1 MTARY
6 SLRRVGAVAK
16 KELLHLRR
24 DRLTGGMIAG
34 IPLMMTLL
42 FGYAINQDIR
52 HLRAGVADLSGTQR
66 GRWLT
71 ADAQATQV
79 VDLVRRAASAQELEA
94 LLTRG
99 EISVGIL
106 IPVDLEA
113 RLVRRER
120 PAAQLLVDGGD
131 PIVLGAARALTQLPA
146 PGRGAL
152 QAAEP
157 GIGRSAPSPLFEVRA
172 FYNPERRSAVHI
184 VPGIC
189 GVILALTMVLFTSIA
204 IVRERERGN
213 LELLITTP
221 VQSAELMLGK
231 ILPYVAIG
239 YVQISLILGLGVL
252 LFDLPIRGSLPDL
265 YAASGAFVVASLTL
279 GLLISTIAESQ
290 FQAFQMTFTSFL
302 PQIMLSGYMFPFD
315 GMPRP
320 AQWLAEIFPLTHFLR
335 IVRGIV
341 LRGATLG
348 DVVGELW
355 PLALFLCVTLTLAAL
370 RFRKRLD

>member
-1 MTARY
+1 VSARF
-6 SLRRVGAVAK
+6 SLRRTFAVAK

-34 IPLMMTLL
+34 IPLMMTLM

-66 GRWLT
+66 GRWLA

-79 VDLVRRAASAQELEA
+79 VDLVHRAGSARELES
-94 LLTRG
+94 LLVRG
-99 EISVGIL
+99 EISVGLL
-106 IPVDLEA
+106 IPADLEE
-113 RLVRRER
+113 RLVRRDR

-146 PGRGAL
+146 PGRATR
-152 QAAEP
+152 AA
-157 GIGRSAPSPLFEVRA
+157 APSPLFEVRA

-189 GVILALTMVLFTSIA
+189 GVILALTMVLFTAIA

-221 VQSAELMLGK
+221 VQSAELMIGK

-252 LFDLPIRGSLPDL
+252 LFDLPIRGSLSHL
-265 YAASGAFVVASLTL
+265 YLASGAFVVASLSL
-279 GLLISTIAESQ
+279 GLLFSTIAESQ
-290 FQAFQMTFTSFL
+290 FQAFQLTFTSFL

-320 AQWLAEIFPLTHFLR
+320 AQWLAELFPLTHFLR

-348 DVVGELW
+348 DVSGEVW
-355 PLALFLCVTLTLAAL
+355 PLALFFCATLVLAAL

>member
-1 MTARY
+1 M
-6 SLRRVGAVAK
+6 SFSWRRTLAVAQ

-66 GRWLT
+66 GRWLA

-79 VDLVRRAASAQELEA
+79 VDLVRQAGSARELEA
-94 LLTRG
+94 LLRQG
-99 EISVGIL
+99 KISVGIL
-106 IPVDLEA
+106 IPPDLEA
-113 RLVRRER
+113 RLARRDR

-146 PGRGAL
+146 PGRGTPV
-152 QAAEP
+152 AAP
-157 GIGRSAPSPLFEVRA
+157 APLFELRA
-172 FYNPERRSAVHI
+172 YYNPERRSAVHI

-189 GVILALTMVLFTSIA
+189 GVILALTMVLFTAIA

-221 VQSAELMLGK
+221 VQSAELMVGK

-239 YVQISLILGLGVL
+239 YLQISLILALGGL
-252 LFDLPIRGSLPDL
+252 LFDLPIRGSLLDL
-265 YAASGAFVVASLTL
+265 YAAAGAFVVASLAL
-279 GLLISTIAESQ
+279 GLLISTLAESQ

-302 PQIMLSGYMFPFD
+302 PQIMLSGFMFPFD
-315 GMPRP
+315 GMPPP
-320 AQWLAEIFPLTHFLR
+320 AQWLAETFPVTHFLR

-341 LRGATLG
+341 LRGTSFGEVA
-348 DVVGELW
+348 GELW
-355 PLALFLCVTLTLAAL
+355 PLALFFAVTLTLAAL

>member
-1 MTARY
+1 
-6 SLRRVGAVAK
+6 
-16 KELLHLRR
+16 
-24 DRLTGGMIAG
+24 
-34 IPLMMTLL
+34 
-42 FGYAINQDIR
+42 
-52 HLRAGVADLSGTQR
+52 
-66 GRWLT
+66 
-71 ADAQATQV
+71 V
-79 VDLVRRAASAQELEA
+79 VDLVERAGSAHELEM
-94 LLTRG
+94 LLRRG
-99 EISVGIL
+99 EISVGLL
-106 IPVDLEA
+106 IPADLEQ
-113 RLVRRER
+113 RLLRRDR

-146 PGRGAL
+146 PGRST
-152 QAAEP
+152 QRAA
-157 GIGRSAPSPLFEVRA
+157 ASPLFEVRA

-189 GVILALTMVLFTSIA
+189 GVILALTMVLFTAIA

-221 VQSAELMLGK
+221 VRSAELMVGK

-252 LFDLPIRGSLPDL
+252 LFDLPIRGSLLQL
-265 YAASGAFVVASLTL
+265 YAASGAFVVASLSL
-279 GLLISTIAESQ
+279 GLLFSTIAESQ
-290 FQAFQMTFTSFL
+290 FQAFQLTFTSFL

-320 AQWLAEIFPLTHFLR
+320 AQWLPEIFPLTHFLR

-341 LRGATLG
+341 LRGATLA
-348 DVVGELW
+348 DVSPEIW
-355 PLALFLCVTLTLAAL
+355 PLALFFGVTLTLAAL

>member
-1 MTARY
+1 MTRF
-6 SLRRVGAVAK
+6 SPRRPLAVAT

-66 GRWLT
+66 GRWLA

-79 VDLVRRAASAQELEA
+79 VDLVRHAGSAQELEV
-94 LLTRG
+94 LLRRG

-106 IPVDLEA
+106 IPVDLEE
-113 RLVRRER
+113 RLVRRDR

-131 PIVLGAARALTQLPA
+131 PIVLGAARALVQLPA
-146 PGRGAL
+146 PGRSAL

-157 GIGRSAPSPLFEVRA
+157 GIGRSAPSPLFELRA

-189 GVILALTMVLFTSIA
+189 GVILALTMVLFTAIA

-252 LFDLPIRGSLPDL
+252 LFDLPIRGSLLDL

-279 GLLISTIAESQ
+279 GLLISTVAESQ

-341 LRGATLG
+341 LRGASFG
-348 DVVGELW
+348 EVAGELW
-355 PLALFLCVTLTLAAL
+355 PLALFFCVTLTLAAL